1 MPTHGDTVALP
12 VSVHFTARLP
22 TLSTHVA
29 LELEDY
35 LTINELVYELVSTVA
50 CGGNLLMNIGSVLML
65 PCMFHI
71 ATNNTQTRS

>member
-1 MPTHGDTVALP
+1 M
-12 VSVHFTARLP
+12 
-22 TLSTHVA
+22 A

-65 PCMFHI
+65 PCMLHI

>member
-1 MPTHGDTVALP
+1 MPTHGDIVALP

-22 TLSTHVA
+22 TLSTDLA

-50 CGGNLLMNIGSVLML
+50 CGGNLLMNIGLVMML
-65 PCMFHI
+65 PCMLHI